1 MVTLTLSSSGP
12 PKRQIIELA
21 FGDIGSAGYEFG
33 RNPEEVND
41 ALLRLNAL
49 MREYPFSTLGYEQ
62 PGYGVGSPDELS
74 GIPDQWLS
82 VVASKL
88 ALRICPM
95 MGATMSTE
103 AKASLASSMAQL
115 NAAAATVPS
124 MPFGRGTLAG
134 AGNRRWFGPFIPVVE
149 IDDTDPSDPGDLAA
163 LLP

>member
-33 RNPEEVND
+33 RTPEEIND

-49 MREYPFSTLGYEQ
+49 MREWPFSTLGYEQ
-62 PGYGVGSPDELS
+62 PVYGVGSADELS
-74 GIPDQWLS
+74 GIDDQWLS

-95 MGATMSTE
+95 MGATMSPE
-103 AKASLASSMAQL
+103 AKGAMASSMALL
-115 NAAAATVPS
+115 NAAAATIPT
-124 MPFGRGTLAG
+124 MPLAADTPRGAG
-134 AGNRRWFGPFIPVVE
+134 ARWAGRSPFITE
-149 IDDTDPSDPGDLAA
+149 TLDDV
-163 LLP
+163 